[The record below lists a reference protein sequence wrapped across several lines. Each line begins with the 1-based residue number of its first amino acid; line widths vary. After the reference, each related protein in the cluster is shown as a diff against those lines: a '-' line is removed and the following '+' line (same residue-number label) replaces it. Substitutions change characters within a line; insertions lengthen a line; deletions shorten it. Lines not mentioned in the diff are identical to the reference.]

1 MHSVFMYFVLCTLHV
16 FVSHFYFRIV
26 TLYSSSRYIYVNV
39 YGVKTFVFNA
49 FCFRTY
55 V

>member
-1 MHSVFMYFVLCTLHV
+1 MF
-16 FVSHFYFRIV
+16 FVSNLYFRIV
-26 TLYSSSRYIYVNV
+26 ILYISSRCIYINV

-55 V
+55 VWKLLLSGQTPD